1 MFTLLFCLNRRGAS
15 GGLIFAK
22 ALGLSL
28 DLGGSAVGRK
38 SLPVSKALPALV
50 IPPRFDSINSCVCV
64 CFIFVEIVGDR
75 HWILERRL
83 VFSFYFCLLN
93 M

>member
-50 IPPRFDSINSCVCV
+50 IPPRFDSCVCSI
-64 CFIFVEIVGDR
+64 FIEIVGHR